1 MRRLA
6 LLAAILLAPLAA
18 AAQPPHRP
26 VVVELFTSQGCSS
39 CPPADAFLAD
49 LARSRADV
57 LPLGFHVTYWNG
69 LGWRDPFSLDAATA
83 RQRHYAALFSADG
96 IYTPQM
102 VIDGR
107 RDVVGSD
114 RATAL
119 AAIRA
124 AAGNAPAGPELRL
137 SQQGG
142 SVILDAGTLDSGTLD
157 AGAGRGRATLWLIG
171 YDHEHRTAIGR
182 GENSGRTLLEANI
195 VRGIV
200 EAGVWTGGPL
210 HVSLPPPQ
218 GERVVAILQ
227 ADDGSILAAAVAGG
241 PPAG

>member
-1 MRRLA
+1 MHRLA
-6 LLAAILLAPLAA
+6 LLAAVLLAPIPAA
-18 AAQPPHRP
+18 AEQPRRP

-39 CPPADAFLAD
+39 CPPADAFLAE
-49 LARSRADV
+49 LARDRTDV

-83 RQRHYAALFSADG
+83 RQRHYAALLSADG
-96 IYTPQM
+96 VYTPQM

-107 RDVVGSD
+107 HDVVGSD
-114 RATAL
+114 RAAVL

-124 AAGNAPAGPELRL
+124 AADKAPAGPELRL
-137 SQQGG
+137 TRQAG
-142 SVILDAGTLDSGTLD
+142 SVTLD
-157 AGAGRGRATLWLIG
+157 AGGGQGRATLWLIG

-182 GENSGRTLLEANI
+182 GENSGRSLLEANI

-200 EAGVWTGGPL
+200 EAGVWTGGSL

-218 GERVVAILQ
+218 GERVAAILQ
-227 ADDGSILAAAVAGG
+227 ADDGTIIAATAEG
-241 PPAG
+241 PPTG

>member
-1 MRRLA
+1 MRRLV

-49 LARSRADV
+49 LARTRADV

-96 IYTPQM
+96 TYTPQM

-124 AAGNAPAGPELRL
+124 AAGKAPAGPELRL
-137 SQQGG
+137 SRQGS
-142 SVILDAGTLDSGTLD
+142 SVTLD